1 MATVAVNTSNHIEFR
16 NITSSVPTAD
26 QPTLV
31 VQAGNWSASSHT
43 EAGVIFDVYGDQAPI
58 LTPADARKLAK
69 WLARAADDLED
80 KKPEKKGKQKYRHE
94 DDDNYDEWR
103 G

>member
-31 VQAGNWSASSHT
+31 VQAGDWSASSHT
-43 EAGVIFDVYGDQAPI
+43 EAGVIFDVYGEQAPI

-80 KKPEKKGKQKYRHE
+80 KTPEKKGKQKYRHA
-94 DDDNYDEWR
+94 DDDNYDEWS